1 MMPVIKLH
9 EAERN
14 PEIAKPAPLGDLRFR
29 KLLSKEEWESLPL
42 TIRERFSK
50 RVDSGA
56 TVVYAGEVVETKLSL
71 AGAII
76 AHLAR
81 LVGGPLP
88 LWTTPHVPAVVT
100 VTEDAR
106 NGGQVWTRLYARKT
120 GFPQIVHS
128 SKQFAGDT
136 GLEEHVGCGVGM
148 ALTVHAQKGALVFKS
163 KRYFVDVG
171 PLRVTLPA
179 FLTPGA
185 LTVTHAEE
193 DEGRFSFLLE
203 IAHPFFGP
211 VIRQLAMF
219 REVQT

>member
-1 MMPVIKLH
+1 MMPVTKLH
-9 EAERN
+9 EAQRN
-14 PEIAKPAPLGDLRFR
+14 PEIAKPARIGDLRFR

-42 TIRERFSK
+42 AIPKRFSK
-50 RVDSGA
+50 RVDGGA
-56 TVVYAGEVVETKLSL
+56 TVVYAGEVVETNLSV
-71 AGAII
+71 AGAVI

-88 LWTTPHVPAVVT
+88 LWTTPNVPAVVT

-128 SKQFAGDT
+128 SKQFAGET
-136 GLEEHVGCGVGM
+136 GLEEHVGCGVAM
-148 ALTVHAQKGALVFKS
+148 ALTVHAEEGALVFKS
-163 KRYFVDVG
+163 KRYFVHIG
-171 PLRVTLPA
+171 PFRVMLPA
-179 FLTPGA
+179 LFTPGA

-193 DEGRFSFLLE
+193 GEGRFSFLLE
-203 IAHPFFGP
+203 IVHPVFGP
-211 VIRQLAMF
+211 VIRQLATF